1 MSDARDVSHDI
12 IRRLNVALE
21 GRYRVERELGE
32 GGMATVYLAEDLRHS
47 RKVALKVLKP
57 ELAAVV
63 GADRF
68 LTEIETTANLQ
79 HPHVLALFDSGEAD
93 SFLFY
98 VMPYVEGDTLRE
110 RINRDKQLPIDEAIA
125 ITTAVAGALQ
135 HAHDRGVIHRDI
147 KPANILMQDGQP
159 VVADFG
165 IALAV
170 GAGGGSRLT
179 ETGLSVGTPFYM
191 SPEQA
196 TGDQHVGPASDT
208 YSLAAL
214 AYEMLTGDPPY
225 IGSTA
230 QAVLGKIIQGAP
242 VSATAIRTSIPA
254 NVDAAVRKALEKL
267 PADRFTRAQDF
278 ARALTDPSFRYGQ
291 ESVAVA
297 GAVRGWSRATTV
309 ATVAAAVFALVAGW
323 SLSRPGPPAPTVE
336 RYSLAISESQFPSE
350 WMSLSPDASTMV
362 MTYFD
367 EQNQPRLWSRRWSEL
382 ASNPVQGAEG
392 TTVDPAI
399 SPDGTEVAYT
409 EGSELRVSPLSGG
422 IARVLTDEA
431 SCCIRWGRD
440 GHIYFAGPDNTIDRV
455 PEDGGE
461 VEHITTH
468 TEEDDAEQGY
478 FEILPDGD
486 TGVFSVFADP
496 PRLEVFKISTGERRV
511 LTTGMRSWVTS
522 TGHIVYGTLEGQIFG
537 APFDVDAAELTGD
550 PVPLVRGVGV
560 SASEDVMFT
569 IAENGTLL
577 YWAAPTTDS
586 GAELIWVDRGGR
598 ITPFADDFT
607 FNPRGDNSSWA
618 LSPDGSRVAYQ
629 DNSAAGGDIWIT
641 ETDGGPTSRLTFDAV
656 PDRAPRWSADGQRV
670 YFLSDRGEGG
680 SGVWVARADGAGEPT
695 LFQPLP
701 RRAVNFDV
709 SPDEGWVVY
718 RSAREPTR
726 DIFAMEV
733 GTDEEVVISALDGVE
748 ESAPAISPDGR
759 WLAYSSDETGTHQV
773 YVRPFPDFQS
783 GRWQVS
789 DGFGAVPVWSRSGG
803 EILYATA
810 SAVHAARIQTDPTF
824 RVTGHE
830 LLFNH
835 PAGVI
840 PQTVRGWLEISP
852 DDRRVLTGRAAQFTA
867 ATSGGVVEL
876 ILVRNFFEELKA
888 RVPN

>member
-1 MSDARDVSHDI
+1 MSDVI
-12 IRRLNVALE
+12 ERLNAALQD
-21 GRYRVERELGE
+21 RYLVLRELGE
-32 GGMATVYLAEDLRHS
+32 GGMATVYLADDLRHE

-63 GADRF
+63 GAERF
-68 LTEIETTANLQ
+68 LAEIKTTANLQ
-79 HPHVLALFDSGEAD
+79 HPHILPLFDSGEAD

-98 VMPYVEGDTLRE
+98 VMPYLEGDTLRE
-110 RINRDKQLPIDEAIA
+110 RINREKQLPVDEAVGIA
-125 ITTAVAGALQ
+125 TAVAAALQ

-147 KPANILMQDGQP
+147 KPANILLQDGQP

-170 GAGGGSRLT
+170 GAAGGSRLT

-214 AYEMLTGDPPY
+214 VYEMLTGDPPY

-230 QAVLGKIIQGAP
+230 QAVLGKIIQGTP
-242 VSATAIRTSIPA
+242 VSATTVRASIPA

-267 PADRFTRAQDF
+267 PADRFSRAQDF
-278 ARALTDPSFRYGQ
+278 ARALTDPSFRYG
-291 ESVAVA
+291 ESVEVSVTS
-297 GAVRGWSRATTV
+297 GRRWSPATTV
-309 ATVAAAVFALVAGW
+309 ATVAAAIFALIAGW
-323 SLSRPGPPAPTVE
+323 SLSRPGPPAPTVQ
-336 RYSLAISESQFPSE
+336 RYSLAVSESQFPSE

-367 EQNQPRLWSRRWSEL
+367 EQNQPRLWSRRWTEL

-431 SCCIRWGRD
+431 SCCIRWGTD
-440 GHIYFAGPDNTIDRV
+440 GFIYFAAADQTIHRV

-461 VEHITTH
+461 VERITTMR
-468 TEEDDAEQGY
+468 EEDDAEQGY
-478 FEILPDGD
+478 FEMLPDGD
-486 TGVFSVFADP
+486 RGVFSVFTDP
-496 PRLEVFKISTGERRV
+496 PRLEVFTLSTDERRV
-511 LTTGMRSWVTS
+511 LTTGLRSWITS
-522 TGHIVYGTLEGQIFG
+522 TGHIVYGTLDGQILA
-537 APFDVDAAELTGD
+537 APFDLDAAELTGD
-550 PVPLVRGVGV
+550 PVPMVQGVGV

-569 IAENGTLL
+569 LSASGTLL
-577 YWAAPTTDS
+577 YWAAPTTAA
-586 GAELIWVDRGGR
+586 GAELIWVDRAGR
-598 ITPFADDFT
+598 VSPFSDDFS
-607 FNPRGDNSSWA
+607 FNPNGDNRSWA

-629 DNSAAGGDIWIT
+629 DNSAAGGDVWIT
-641 ETDGGPTSRLTFDAV
+641 ETDGGPTTRLTFSAV
-656 PDRAPRWSADGQRV
+656 PDRAPRWSADGQRI
-670 YFLSDRGEGG
+670 FFESDRGDDGA
-680 SGVWVARADGAGEPT
+680 GVWVTRADGAGEPT
-695 LFQPLP
+695 LFQALP
-701 RRAVNFDV
+701 RGAVNFDV
-709 SPDEGWVVY
+709 SPDERWVVY
-718 RSAREPTR
+718 RGVLDPDR
-726 DIFAMEV
+726 DIYAIEV
-733 GTDEEVVISALDGVE
+733 GTDDEIIVSASEGVA

-759 WLAYSSDETGTHQV
+759 WLAYSSDETGTDV
-773 YVRPFPDFQS
+773 IYVRPFPDFTS

-789 DGFGAVPVWSRSGG
+789 DGFGAVPVWSKNGR

-810 SAVHAARIQTDPTF
+810 AGVYSAQIETEPTF
-824 RVTGHE
+824 RVRGHE

-840 PQTVRGWLEISP
+840 PQTTRGWLDIAP
-852 DDRRVLTGRAAQFTA
+852 DDRRVLTGRAAQFA
-867 ATSGGVVEL
+867 SPSEGGTIEL
-876 ILVRNFFEELKA
+876 ILVQNFHEELKA
-888 RVPN
+888 RVPR